1 MDAGVNRNLGIRG
14 DEKAISLQ
22 GSVRQPCLDGLAQT
36 DDQCRGTVGHFEGTR
51 QFSQKKRALFPGVHI
66 SGWFYQSGIH
76 QLVIAV
82 CIGVFLFNHTVII
95 FLDCFLI
102 LCQCRKPRG
111 NNDYRCRFYVTMA
124 CVQMIAAILFVF
136 KENSRML
143 SVSLCCSFVAVAAD
157 DRFVQFHRI
166 LLFYN
171 VNRSLSFLAKNP

>member
-1 MDAGVNRNLGIRG
+1 
-14 DEKAISLQ
+14 
-22 GSVRQPCLDGLAQT
+22 
-36 DDQCRGTVGHFEGTR
+36 
-51 QFSQKKRALFPGVHI
+51 
-66 SGWFYQSGIH
+66 
-76 QLVIAV
+76 
-82 CIGVFLFNHTVII
+82 
-95 FLDCFLI
+95 
-102 LCQCRKPRG
+102 
-111 NNDYRCRFYVTMA
+111 MA